1 MELIFTIKFSSSKIL
16 YKMNNII
23 ILLIYQYNLILGID
37 TYRVLFDSK
46 NKAFVYDVE
55 LKTRR
60 KILKNIAED
69 VVGRNVKDSF

>member
-1 MELIFTIKFSSSKIL
+1 
-16 YKMNNII
+16 MNNII
-23 ILLIYQYNLILGID
+23 ILLIYQHNLILGID

-69 VVGRNVKDSF
+69 VVGRSVKDSF

>member
-16 YKMNNII
+16 YQMNAML

-46 NKAFVYDVE
+46 NKAFVYDVK
-55 LKTRR
+55 LKSRR
-60 KILKNIAED
+60 KILKNITED
-69 VVGRNVKDSF
+69 IVDQNIKDSF

>member
-1 MELIFTIKFSSSKIL
+1 
-16 YKMNNII
+16 MNNII